1 MPVLGTLDIAQWAA
15 GGVSKFDPWDGD
27 AWVLKNAELLA
38 ISIEIQPVARA
49 LLPPGMHPSVPMYAV
64 FSVGR
69 FPESPVGPFTM
80 AQVLISG
87 RVGIRPRGFALKTL
101 VNNEAARR
109 ELALRWGYPVAPGE
123 TKIISRHDRVQA
135 QVRAGDVNVLE
146 CELTDREPIEG
157 SDSEPLASTN
167 LARNAADGK
176 LVLIQVEPAYEYGKA
191 ERGRPR
197 VLSFDQT
204 VWRACGHV
212 QLNQGI
218 TAVYSQC
225 DMALPPPRFIMDP
238 ERPSSQMPKAAA

>member
-109 ELALRWGYPVAPGE
+109 ELAARWGYPVAPGE
-123 TKIISRHDRVQA
+123 ARITSRHDRVQA
-135 QVRAGDVNVLE
+135 EVRAGGVSVE

-204 VWRACGHV
+204 VWRAGGDV